1 MDDRPPVLTSEFE
14 EGRDEGQAQE
24 HEANMRQDQSVV
36 VKRQEVDAE
45 HDQDEGEKDIVG
57 QVVEGADGEFY
68 LVAPNDEQSGDV
80 DIDEISH
87 VRIMIDDNGSRL
99 FIVDNDKNENPQS
112 KKDQGNQNIE
122 MTTDLIREEGSSM
135 TQQYKGRRNRV
146 YGSCRCNECGQ
157 SFVNTARLER
167 HLAVHQVSL

>member
-36 VKRQEVDAE
+36 IKRQEVDAE

-135 TQQYKGRRNRV
+135 AQQYKGRRNRV